1 MAAGQKIDPTTPRAN
16 IDDEVF
22 FHHREG
28 PRSGKVVATGRHGCT
43 VKHKGEHH
51 KVRWEHLAGHKKRAQ
66 QRYTVLEKGED
77 GLIVQDQRGAK
88 RYVGIPPEAKP
99 ERLELDEQP
108 GMPRSATRSSGG

>member
-43 VKHKGEHH
+43 VEHGGKQHKL
-51 KVRWEHLAGHKKRAQ
+51 KWEHLAGHKKRAE
-66 QRYTVLEKGED
+66 QRYTVVEEGED
-77 GLIVQDQRGAK
+77 GIIVQDKLGK
-88 RYVGIPPEAKP
+88 RRLVTIPPEARA
-99 ERLELDEQP
+99 ERLALAPQKTKP
-108 GMPRSATRSSGG
+108 